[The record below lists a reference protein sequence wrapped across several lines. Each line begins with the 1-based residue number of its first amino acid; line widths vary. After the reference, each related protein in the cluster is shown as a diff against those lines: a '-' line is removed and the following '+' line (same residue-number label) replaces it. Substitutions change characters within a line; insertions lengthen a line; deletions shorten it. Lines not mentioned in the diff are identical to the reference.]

1 MTKIARC
8 RPAAAGKNREIN
20 QTTTVHHVHDRE
32 NDIVKNYGA
41 TEQVG
46 YGRVEVFR
54 AGKGFRPW
62 LSSQLVGESLDP
74 HSSSLELIGSL
85 KLSLGF
91 YSAD

>member
-32 NDIVKNYGA
+32 NDIVKNYDA

-54 AGKGFRPW
+54 GKGFVRGFR
-62 LSSQLVGESLDP
+62 LSWSRNLWILIP
-74 HSSSLELIGSL
+74 HL
-85 KLSLGF
+85 
-91 YSAD
+91 